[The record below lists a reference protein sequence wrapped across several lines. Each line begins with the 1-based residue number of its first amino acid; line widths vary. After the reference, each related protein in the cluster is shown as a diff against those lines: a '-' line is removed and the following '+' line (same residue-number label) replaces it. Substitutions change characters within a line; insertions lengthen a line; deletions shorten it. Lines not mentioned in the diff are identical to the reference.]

1 MKYKILIGCMLCL
14 FSFIP
19 KGAANLVLNP
29 YTSQEI
35 SADSIIERVMTFAPS
50 YESIVSDYRA
60 NLYIKGKMNIQ
71 KKNFILRYVP
81 SMFRLQKGVRE
92 YLLETYSDLHYTAP
106 NIYDQK
112 VKASQGTVRG
122 NRGLPGLLEYFSVNI
137 YSSSLLNDER
147 LLSPLAK
154 NGQKYY
160 KYRIDSVMGDPNN
173 LDYRIRFIP
182 RTKSDQLVG
191 GYMIVSSNVWSV
203 REIRFSGRSELIT
216 FTCWIKMG
224 EVGKKDEF
232 LPIRY
237 DVEALFKFLG
247 NKVDGNYTASLDY
260 KSIEL
265 KERKVRKKEKKKYNL
280 SESFSLQCDTNAY
293 KTDAST
299 FGVLRPI
306 PLSEGEKQLYKDY
319 TYRRDTVS
327 VQQKT
332 KSQAFWGTM
341 GDLMVEDYKFN
352 LSNIGS
358 VRFSPF
364 INPLLFSYSGSNG
377 LSYRQDF
384 RYNRIFRGDKWLRIV
399 PKLGYNF
406 TRKEFYWS
414 LNADFE
420 YWPQK
425 RGFFRLSVGNGNRI
439 YSSKMLDELKAMPD
453 SIFNFDLIHLEYF
466 NFRNDSIANAL
477 FDLLAEKVKE
487 GVEVRAMFDAF
498 GNWSNNKPLKKRH
511 LKKIREQGIEIV
523 KFDPFTFP
531 YINHAAHRDHRKI
544 AVIDGEV
551 AYTGGMNIAD
561 YYINGLPKI
570 GTWRDMH
577 MRIEGDAVNDLQEI
591 FLTIWNKE
599 TKQNIGGE
607 AYFPK
612 HKEQS
617 DSTNVVVA
625 IVDRTPKKNS
635 RMLSH
640 AYAMSIYSAQKNVHI
655 VNPYFVPTSSINKA
669 LQRTIE
675 RGVDVTIMVSSA
687 SDIPFTPDAALYKLH
702 KLMKRG
708 ATVYMYNG
716 GFHHSKIMMVDDI
729 FCTVGTANLNSRSLR
744 YDYETNAFIF
754 NKEIT
759 GELNEMFRNDI
770 EHCTQLTPEFWKKRS
785 PWKKFVGWFAN
796 LFTPFL

>member
-1 MKYKILIGCMLCL
+1 MRDKILIGCILCL

-19 KGAANLVLNP
+19 KGTANNYIMNP
-29 YTSQEI
+29 YTHQEI
-35 SADSIIERVMTFAPS
+35 SADSIIERVMTFAPL
-50 YESIVSDYRA
+50 YETIVSDYRA
-60 NLYIKGKMNIQ
+60 NLYIKGKMDIQ

-122 NRGLPGLLEYFSVNI
+122 NRGLPGLLEYFNVNI

-173 LDYRIRFIP
+173 LDYRVRFIP

-191 GYMIVSSNVWSV
+191 GYMVVSSNVWSV

-224 EVGKKDEF
+224 DVGKKNEF
-232 LPIRY
+232 LPVRY
-237 DVEALFKFLG
+237 EVEALFKFLG

-265 KERKVRKKEKKKYNL
+265 KEKKVRKKEKKNYNL

-299 FGVLRPI
+299 FAIMRPI
-306 PLSEGEKQLYKDY
+306 PLSESEKKLYSDNLL
-319 TYRRDTVS
+319 RRDTTT
-327 VQQKT
+327 VQKQS

-384 RYNRIFRGDKWLRIV
+384 RYNRLFRGDKLLRIV

-425 RGFFRLSVGNGNRI
+425 RGFFRLNVGNGNRI
-439 YSSKMLDELKAMPD
+439 YSSKVLDELKAMPD
-453 SIFNFDLIHLEYF
+453 SIFNFDLIHLDYFKDLYF
-466 NFRNDSIANAL
+466 NFRHTVEVVNGLDIGLGFSAHKRTAVEPSRFVITGDYPMPPPEFMDKFKNTYISFAPRIRIEWTPGLYYYMNGKRKINL
-477 FDLLAEKVKE
+477 HSLYPTFSVDYERGIKGVFKSTGEYERIEFDLQHQIRMGLMRNIYYRFGFGAFTNQDELYFVDFANFSRHNLPMGWNDE
-487 GVEVRAMFDAF
+487 IGGVFQVLDSRWYNSSRRYVRGHFTYEAPF
-498 GNWSNNKPLKKRH
+498 LILRH
-511 LKKIREQGIEIV
+511 LMKYTRYVQNERIYISALSMPHLQPYLEVGYGIGTHIFDVGVFVSSENW
-523 KFDPFTFP
+523 KFGGIGCKFTF
-531 YINHAAHRDHRKI
+531 
-544 AVIDGEV
+544 E
-551 AYTGGMNIAD
+551 
-561 YYINGLPKI
+561 L
-570 GTWRDMH
+570 
-577 MRIEGDAVNDLQEI
+577 
-591 FLTIWNKE
+591 
-599 TKQNIGGE
+599 
-607 AYFPK
+607 
-612 HKEQS
+612 
-617 DSTNVVVA
+617 
-625 IVDRTPKKNS
+625 
-635 RMLSH
+635 
-640 AYAMSIYSAQKNVHI
+640 
-655 VNPYFVPTSSINKA
+655 
-669 LQRTIE
+669 
-675 RGVDVTIMVSSA
+675 
-687 SDIPFTPDAALYKLH
+687 
-702 KLMKRG
+702 
-708 ATVYMYNG
+708 
-716 GFHHSKIMMVDDI
+716 
-729 FCTVGTANLNSRSLR
+729 
-744 YDYETNAFIF
+744 F
-754 NKEIT
+754 N
-759 GELNEMFRNDI
+759 R
-770 EHCTQLTPEFWKKRS
+770 
-785 PWKKFVGWFAN
+785 
-796 LFTPFL
+796 

>member
-122 NRGLPGLLEYFSVNI
+122 NRGLPGLLEYFNVNI

-154 NGQKYY
+154 NGKKYY

-232 LPIRY
+232 LPVRY

-319 TYRRDTVS
+319 MYRRDTVS
-327 VQQKT
+327 VQRKS

-439 YSSKMLDELKAMPD
+439 YSSKMLDEPKAMPD
-453 SIFNFDLIHLEYF
+453 SIFNFDLIHLDYFKDLYF
-466 NFRNDSIANAL
+466 NFRHS
-477 FDLLAEKVKE
+477 F
-487 GVEVRAMFDAF
+487 
-498 GNWSNNKPLKKRH
+498 
-511 LKKIREQGIEIV
+511 EI
-523 KFDPFTFP
+523 
-531 YINHAAHRDHRKI
+531 
-544 AVIDGEV
+544 
-551 AYTGGMNIAD
+551 
-561 YYINGLPKI
+561 INGLDISLGFSAHKRTAVEKSRFVITGDYPMPPPEFMERFRNTYISFAPRIRVEWTPALYYYMNGKRKINLRSDYPTFSVDYERGIEGVFKSTGEYERVEFDLQHKIQLGLMRNIYYRFGFGAFTNQDELYFVDFANFARHNLPVGWNDEIGGVFQVLDGRWYNSSRRYVRGHFTYEAPFLILRHLMKYTRYVQNERLYISALSMPHLQPYLELGYGI
-570 GTWRDMH
+570 GTH
-577 MRIEGDAVNDLQEI
+577 I
-591 FLTIWNKE
+591 F
-599 TKQNIGGE
+599 
-607 AYFPK
+607 
-612 HKEQS
+612 
-617 DSTNVVVA
+617 DV
-625 IVDRTPKKNS
+625 
-635 RMLSH
+635 
-640 AYAMSIYSAQKNVHI
+640 
-655 VNPYFVPTSSINKA
+655 
-669 LQRTIE
+669 
-675 RGVDVTIMVSSA
+675 GVFVSSENWKF
-687 SDIPFTPDAALYKLH
+687 SGIGCKFTFEL
-702 KLMKRG
+702 
-708 ATVYMYNG
+708 
-716 GFHHSKIMMVDDI
+716 
-729 FCTVGTANLNSRSLR
+729 
-744 YDYETNAFIF
+744 F
-754 NKEIT
+754 N
-759 GELNEMFRNDI
+759 R
-770 EHCTQLTPEFWKKRS
+770 
-785 PWKKFVGWFAN
+785 
-796 LFTPFL
+796 

>member
-1 MKYKILIGCMLCL
+1 M
-14 FSFIP
+14 
-19 KGAANLVLNP
+19 NP
-29 YTSQEI
+29 YTHQEI
-35 SADSIIERVMTFAPS
+35 SADSIIERVMTFAPL
-50 YESIVSDYRA
+50 YETIVSDYRA
-60 NLYIKGKMNIQ
+60 NLYIKGKMDIQ

-122 NRGLPGLLEYFSVNI
+122 NRGLPGLLEYFNVNI

-173 LDYRIRFIP
+173 LDYRVRFIP
-182 RTKSDQLVG
+182 CTKSDQLVG
-191 GYMIVSSNVWSV
+191 GYMVVSSNVWSV

-224 EVGKKDEF
+224 DVGKKNEF
-232 LPIRY
+232 LPVRY
-237 DVEALFKFLG
+237 EVEALFKFLG

-265 KERKVRKKEKKKYNL
+265 KEKKVRKKEKKNYNL

-299 FGVLRPI
+299 FAIMRPI
-306 PLSEGEKQLYKDY
+306 PLSESEKKLYSDNLL
-319 TYRRDTVS
+319 RRDTTT
-327 VQQKT
+327 VQKQS

-384 RYNRIFRGDKWLRIV
+384 RYNRLFRGDKLLRIV

-425 RGFFRLSVGNGNRI
+425 RGFFRLNVGNGNRI
-439 YSSKMLDELKAMPD
+439 YSSKVLDELKAMPD
-453 SIFNFDLIHLEYF
+453 SIFNFDLIHLDYFKDLYF
-466 NFRNDSIANAL
+466 NFRHTVEVVNGLDIGLGFSAHKRTAVEPSRFVITGDYPMPPPEFMDKFKNTYISFAPRIRIEWTPGLYYYMNGKRKINL
-477 FDLLAEKVKE
+477 HSLYPTFSVDYERGIKGVFKSMGEYERIEFDLQHQIRLGLMRNIYYRFGFGAFTNQDELYFVDFANFSRHNLPVGWNDE
-487 GVEVRAMFDAF
+487 IGGVFQVLDSRWYNSSRRYVRGHFTYEAPF
-498 GNWSNNKPLKKRH
+498 LILRH
-511 LKKIREQGIEIV
+511 LMKYTRYVQNERIYISALSMPHLQPYLEVGYGIGTHIFDVGVFVSSENW
-523 KFDPFTFP
+523 KFGGIGCKFTF
-531 YINHAAHRDHRKI
+531 
-544 AVIDGEV
+544 E
-551 AYTGGMNIAD
+551 
-561 YYINGLPKI
+561 L
-570 GTWRDMH
+570 
-577 MRIEGDAVNDLQEI
+577 
-591 FLTIWNKE
+591 
-599 TKQNIGGE
+599 
-607 AYFPK
+607 
-612 HKEQS
+612 
-617 DSTNVVVA
+617 
-625 IVDRTPKKNS
+625 
-635 RMLSH
+635 
-640 AYAMSIYSAQKNVHI
+640 
-655 VNPYFVPTSSINKA
+655 
-669 LQRTIE
+669 
-675 RGVDVTIMVSSA
+675 
-687 SDIPFTPDAALYKLH
+687 
-702 KLMKRG
+702 
-708 ATVYMYNG
+708 
-716 GFHHSKIMMVDDI
+716 
-729 FCTVGTANLNSRSLR
+729 
-744 YDYETNAFIF
+744 F
-754 NKEIT
+754 N
-759 GELNEMFRNDI
+759 R
-770 EHCTQLTPEFWKKRS
+770 
-785 PWKKFVGWFAN
+785 
-796 LFTPFL
+796 

>member
-1 MKYKILIGCMLCL
+1 M
-14 FSFIP
+14 FSFTL
-19 KGAANLVLNP
+19 KGAAGNYIMNP
-29 YTSQEI
+29 YTRQEI
-35 SADSIIERVMTFAPS
+35 SADSIIGRVMTFAPL
-50 YESIVSDYRA
+50 YETIVSDYRA
-60 NLYIKGKMNIQ
+60 NLYIKGKMDIQ

-122 NRGLPGLLEYFSVNI
+122 NRGLPGLLEYFNVNI

-173 LDYRIRFIP
+173 LDYRVRFIP

-224 EVGKKDEF
+224 DVGKKNEF
-232 LPIRY
+232 LPVRY

-265 KERKVRKKEKKKYNL
+265 KEKKVRKKEKTNYNL

-299 FGVLRPI
+299 FAIMRPI
-306 PLSEGEKQLYKDY
+306 PLDENEKKLYSDY
-319 TYRRDTVS
+319 RLRRDTAII
-327 VQQKT
+327 QKPS
-332 KSQAFWGTM
+332 KSQSFWGTM

-384 RYNRIFRGDKWLRIV
+384 RYNRLFRGDKLLRIV

-425 RGFFRLSVGNGNRI
+425 RGFFRLNVGNGNRI
-439 YSSKMLDELKAMPD
+439 YSSKVLDELKAMPD
-453 SIFNFDLIHLEYF
+453 SIFNFDLIHLDYFKDLYF
-466 NFRNDSIANAL
+466 NFRHTLEVVNGLDISLGFSAHKRTAVEPSRFVITGDYPMPPPEFMEKFKNTYISFAPRIRVEWTPGLYYYMNGKRKINL
-477 FDLLAEKVKE
+477 RSLYPTFSVDYERGIKGVFKSTGEYERIEFDLQHQIRLGLMRNIYYRFGFGAFTNQDELYFVDFANFSRHNLPVGWNDEIGGVFQVLDGRWYNSSRRYVRGHFTYEAPFLILKHLMKYTRYVQNERIYVSALAMPHLQPYLEVGYGIGTHIFDV
-487 GVEVRAMFDAF
+487 GVFVSSENWKF
-498 GNWSNNKPLKKRH
+498 G
-511 LKKIREQGIEIV
+511 GIGC
-523 KFDPFTFP
+523 KFTF
-531 YINHAAHRDHRKI
+531 
-544 AVIDGEV
+544 E
-551 AYTGGMNIAD
+551 
-561 YYINGLPKI
+561 L
-570 GTWRDMH
+570 
-577 MRIEGDAVNDLQEI
+577 
-591 FLTIWNKE
+591 
-599 TKQNIGGE
+599 
-607 AYFPK
+607 
-612 HKEQS
+612 
-617 DSTNVVVA
+617 
-625 IVDRTPKKNS
+625 
-635 RMLSH
+635 
-640 AYAMSIYSAQKNVHI
+640 
-655 VNPYFVPTSSINKA
+655 
-669 LQRTIE
+669 
-675 RGVDVTIMVSSA
+675 
-687 SDIPFTPDAALYKLH
+687 
-702 KLMKRG
+702 
-708 ATVYMYNG
+708 
-716 GFHHSKIMMVDDI
+716 
-729 FCTVGTANLNSRSLR
+729 
-744 YDYETNAFIF
+744 F
-754 NKEIT
+754 N
-759 GELNEMFRNDI
+759 R
-770 EHCTQLTPEFWKKRS
+770 
-785 PWKKFVGWFAN
+785 
-796 LFTPFL
+796 

>member
-1 MKYKILIGCMLCL
+1 MEEIRQLRDKILIGCILCL

-19 KGAANLVLNP
+19 KGAANNYIINP
-29 YTSQEI
+29 YTHQEI
-35 SADSIIERVMTFAPS
+35 SADSIIERVMTFAPL
-50 YESIVSDYRA
+50 YETIVSDYRA
-60 NLYIKGKMNIQ
+60 NLYIKGRMDIQ

-122 NRGLPGLLEYFSVNI
+122 NRGLPGLLEYFNVNI

-154 NGQKYY
+154 NAQKYY

-173 LDYRIRFIP
+173 LDFRIRFIP

-191 GYMIVSSNVWSV
+191 GYMVVSSNVWSV

-224 EVGKKDEF
+224 DVGKKNEF
-232 LPIRY
+232 LPVRY
-237 DVEALFKFLG
+237 DVEALFNFLG

-265 KERKVRKKEKKKYNL
+265 KERKVRKKEKRKYNL

-299 FGVLRPI
+299 FAILRPI
-306 PLSEGEKQLYKDY
+306 PLNENEKKLYFDY
-319 TYRRDTVS
+319 ALRRDTATI
-327 VQQKT
+327 QKPS

-384 RYNRIFRGDKWLRIV
+384 RYNRLFRGDKLLRIV

-425 RGFFRLSVGNGNRI
+425 RGFFRLNVGNGNRI
-439 YSSKMLDELKAMPD
+439 YSSKVLDELKAMPD
-453 SIFNFDLIHLEYF
+453 SIFNFDLIHLDYFKDLYF
-466 NFRNDSIANAL
+466 NFRHTVEVVNGLDIGLGFSAHKRTAVEPSRFVITGDYPMPPPEFMDKFKNTYISFAPRIRVEWTPGLYYYMNGKRKINLYSIYPTFSVDYERGIKGVFKSTGEYERIE
-477 FDLLAEKVKE
+477 FDLQHQIRLGLMRNIYYRFGFGAFTNQDELYFVDFANFSRHNLPVGWNDE
-487 GVEVRAMFDAF
+487 IGGVFQVLDSRWYNSSRRYVRGHFTYEAPF
-498 GNWSNNKPLKKRH
+498 LILRH
-511 LKKIREQGIEIV
+511 LMKYTRYVQNERIYISALSMPHLQPYLEVGYGIGTHIFDVGVFVSSENW
-523 KFDPFTFP
+523 KFGGIGCKFTF
-531 YINHAAHRDHRKI
+531 
-544 AVIDGEV
+544 E
-551 AYTGGMNIAD
+551 
-561 YYINGLPKI
+561 L
-570 GTWRDMH
+570 
-577 MRIEGDAVNDLQEI
+577 
-591 FLTIWNKE
+591 
-599 TKQNIGGE
+599 
-607 AYFPK
+607 
-612 HKEQS
+612 
-617 DSTNVVVA
+617 
-625 IVDRTPKKNS
+625 
-635 RMLSH
+635 
-640 AYAMSIYSAQKNVHI
+640 
-655 VNPYFVPTSSINKA
+655 
-669 LQRTIE
+669 
-675 RGVDVTIMVSSA
+675 
-687 SDIPFTPDAALYKLH
+687 
-702 KLMKRG
+702 
-708 ATVYMYNG
+708 
-716 GFHHSKIMMVDDI
+716 
-729 FCTVGTANLNSRSLR
+729 
-744 YDYETNAFIF
+744 F
-754 NKEIT
+754 N
-759 GELNEMFRNDI
+759 R
-770 EHCTQLTPEFWKKRS
+770 
-785 PWKKFVGWFAN
+785 
-796 LFTPFL
+796 

>member
-1 MKYKILIGCMLCL
+1 MKLRIFLL
-14 FSFIP
+14 FLFLSLFRAQADVIDSLMTHSRDSI
-19 KGAANLVLNP
+19 ALTSDSLVL
-29 YTSQEI
+29 
-35 SADSIIERVMTFAPS
+35 
-50 YESIVSDYRA
+50 
-60 NLYIKGKMNIQ
+60 
-71 KKNFILRYVP
+71 
-81 SMFRLQKGVRE
+81 
-92 YLLETYSDLHYTAP
+92 
-106 NIYDQK
+106 
-112 VKASQGTVRG
+112 
-122 NRGLPGLLEYFSVNI
+122 
-137 YSSSLLNDER
+137 
-147 LLSPLAK
+147 
-154 NGQKYY
+154 
-160 KYRIDSVMGDPNN
+160 
-173 LDYRIRFIP
+173 RF
-182 RTKSDQLVG
+182 
-191 GYMIVSSNVWSV
+191 
-203 REIRFSGRSELIT
+203 
-216 FTCWIKMG
+216 
-224 EVGKKDEF
+224 
-232 LPIRY
+232 
-237 DVEALFKFLG
+237 
-247 NKVDGNYTASLDY
+247 
-260 KSIEL
+260 
-265 KERKVRKKEKKKYNL
+265 L
-280 SESFSLQCDTNAY
+280 SES
-293 KTDAST
+293 
-299 FGVLRPI
+299 GIPI
-306 PLSEGEKQLYKDY
+306 SDNNKVRLLKSGREK
-319 TYRRDTVS
+319 
-327 VQQKT
+327 
-332 KSQAFWGTM
+332 
-341 GDLMVEDYKFN
+341 
-352 LSNIGS
+352 
-358 VRFSPF
+358 F
-364 INPLLFSYSGSNG
+364 IDLFSAI
-377 LSYRQDF
+377 RDA
-384 RYNRIFRGDKWLRIV
+384 KHH
-399 PKLGYNF
+399 
-406 TRKEFYWS
+406 
-414 LNADFE
+414 
-420 YWPQK
+420 
-425 RGFFRLSVGNGNRI
+425 
-439 YSSKMLDELKAMPD
+439 
-453 SIFNFDLIHLEYF
+453 IHLEYF

-617 DSTNVVVA
+617 DTTNIVVA
-625 IVDRTPKKNS
+625 IVDRTPKKN
-635 RMLSH
+635 
-640 AYAMSIYSAQKNVHI
+640 AMSIYSAQKNVHI

-759 GELNEMFRNDI
+759 GELNDMFQNDI

>member
-112 VKASQGTVRG
+112 VKASQDTVRG

-232 LPIRY
+232 LPVRY

-306 PLSEGEKQLYKDY
+306 PLSDREKQLYKDY
-319 TYRRDTVS
+319 AYRRDTVS
-327 VQQKT
+327 VQRKS

-453 SIFNFDLIHLEYF
+453 SIFNFDLIHLDYFKDLYF
-466 NFRNDSIANAL
+466 NFRHSFEITNGLDISLGFSAHKRTAVEKSRFVITGDYPMPPPEFMERFRNTYISFAPRIRVEWTPAL
-477 FDLLAEKVKE
+477 YYYMNGKRKINLRSDYPTFSVDYERGIEGVFKSTGEYERIEFDLQHKIQLGLMRNIYYRFGFGAFTNQDELYFVDFANFARHNLPVGWNDE
-487 GVEVRAMFDAF
+487 IGGVFQVLDGRWYNSSRRYVRGHFTYEAPF
-498 GNWSNNKPLKKRH
+498 LILRH
-511 LKKIREQGIEIV
+511 LMKYTRYVQNERLYISALSMPHLQPYLEVGYGIGTHVFDVGVFVSSENW
-523 KFDPFTFP
+523 KFSGIGCKFTF
-531 YINHAAHRDHRKI
+531 
-544 AVIDGEV
+544 E
-551 AYTGGMNIAD
+551 
-561 YYINGLPKI
+561 L
-570 GTWRDMH
+570 
-577 MRIEGDAVNDLQEI
+577 
-591 FLTIWNKE
+591 
-599 TKQNIGGE
+599 
-607 AYFPK
+607 
-612 HKEQS
+612 
-617 DSTNVVVA
+617 
-625 IVDRTPKKNS
+625 
-635 RMLSH
+635 
-640 AYAMSIYSAQKNVHI
+640 
-655 VNPYFVPTSSINKA
+655 
-669 LQRTIE
+669 
-675 RGVDVTIMVSSA
+675 
-687 SDIPFTPDAALYKLH
+687 
-702 KLMKRG
+702 
-708 ATVYMYNG
+708 
-716 GFHHSKIMMVDDI
+716 
-729 FCTVGTANLNSRSLR
+729 
-744 YDYETNAFIF
+744 F
-754 NKEIT
+754 N
-759 GELNEMFRNDI
+759 R
-770 EHCTQLTPEFWKKRS
+770 
-785 PWKKFVGWFAN
+785 
-796 LFTPFL
+796 

>member
-232 LPIRY
+232 LPVRY

-306 PLSEGEKQLYKDY
+306 PLSDREKQLYKDY
-319 TYRRDTVS
+319 AYRRDTVS
-327 VQQKT
+327 VQRKS

-358 VRFSPF
+358 VRFSPI

-453 SIFNFDLIHLEYF
+453 SIFNFDLIHLDYFKDLYF
-466 NFRNDSIANAL
+466 NFRHSFEITNGLDISLGFSAHKRTAVEKSRFVITGDYPMPPPEFMERFRNTYISFAPRIRVEWTPAL
-477 FDLLAEKVKE
+477 YYYMNGKRKINLRSDYPTFSVDYERGIEGVFKSTGEYERIEFDLQHKIQLGLMRNIYYRFGFGAFTNQDELYFVDFANFARHNLPVGWNDE
-487 GVEVRAMFDAF
+487 IGGVFQVLDGRWYNSSRRYVRGHFTYEAPF
-498 GNWSNNKPLKKRH
+498 LILRH
-511 LKKIREQGIEIV
+511 LMKYTRYVQNERLYISALSMPHLQPYLEVGYGIGTHVFDVGVFVSSENW
-523 KFDPFTFP
+523 KFSGIGCKFTF
-531 YINHAAHRDHRKI
+531 
-544 AVIDGEV
+544 E
-551 AYTGGMNIAD
+551 
-561 YYINGLPKI
+561 L
-570 GTWRDMH
+570 
-577 MRIEGDAVNDLQEI
+577 
-591 FLTIWNKE
+591 
-599 TKQNIGGE
+599 
-607 AYFPK
+607 
-612 HKEQS
+612 
-617 DSTNVVVA
+617 
-625 IVDRTPKKNS
+625 
-635 RMLSH
+635 
-640 AYAMSIYSAQKNVHI
+640 
-655 VNPYFVPTSSINKA
+655 
-669 LQRTIE
+669 
-675 RGVDVTIMVSSA
+675 
-687 SDIPFTPDAALYKLH
+687 
-702 KLMKRG
+702 
-708 ATVYMYNG
+708 
-716 GFHHSKIMMVDDI
+716 
-729 FCTVGTANLNSRSLR
+729 
-744 YDYETNAFIF
+744 F
-754 NKEIT
+754 N
-759 GELNEMFRNDI
+759 R
-770 EHCTQLTPEFWKKRS
+770 
-785 PWKKFVGWFAN
+785 
-796 LFTPFL
+796 

>member
-1 MKYKILIGCMLCL
+1 MLCL

-19 KGAANLVLNP
+19 KGTANNYIMNP
-29 YTSQEI
+29 YTHQEI
-35 SADSIIERVMTFAPS
+35 SADSIIERVMTFAPL
-50 YESIVSDYRA
+50 YETIVSDYRA
-60 NLYIKGKMNIQ
+60 NLYIKGKMDIQ

-122 NRGLPGLLEYFSVNI
+122 NRGLPGLLEYFNVNI

-173 LDYRIRFIP
+173 LDYRVRFIP

-191 GYMIVSSNVWSV
+191 GYMVVSSNVWSV

-224 EVGKKDEF
+224 DVGKKNEF
-232 LPIRY
+232 LPVRY
-237 DVEALFKFLG
+237 EVEALFKFLG

-265 KERKVRKKEKKKYNL
+265 KEKKVRKKEKKNYNL

-299 FGVLRPI
+299 FAIMRPI
-306 PLSEGEKQLYKDY
+306 PLSESEKKLYSDNLL
-319 TYRRDTVS
+319 RRDTTT
-327 VQQKT
+327 VQKQS

-384 RYNRIFRGDKWLRIV
+384 RYNRLFRGDKLLRIV

-425 RGFFRLSVGNGNRI
+425 RGFFRLNVGNGNRI
-439 YSSKMLDELKAMPD
+439 YSSKVLDELKAMPD
-453 SIFNFDLIHLEYF
+453 SIFNFDLIHLDYFKDLYF
-466 NFRNDSIANAL
+466 NFRHTVEVVNGLDIGLGFSAHKRTAVEPSRFVITGDYPMPPPEFMDKFKNTYISFAPRIRIEWTPGLYYYMNGKRKINL
-477 FDLLAEKVKE
+477 HSLYPTFSVDYERGIKGVFKSTGEYERIEFDLQHQIRLGLMRNIYYRFGFGAFTNQDELYFVDFANFSRHNLPVGWNDE
-487 GVEVRAMFDAF
+487 IGGVFQVLDSRWYNSSRRYVRGHFTYEAPF
-498 GNWSNNKPLKKRH
+498 LILRH
-511 LKKIREQGIEIV
+511 LMKYTRYVQNERIYISALSMPHLQPYLEVGYGIGTHIFDVGVFVSSENW
-523 KFDPFTFP
+523 KFGGIGCKFTF
-531 YINHAAHRDHRKI
+531 
-544 AVIDGEV
+544 E
-551 AYTGGMNIAD
+551 
-561 YYINGLPKI
+561 L
-570 GTWRDMH
+570 
-577 MRIEGDAVNDLQEI
+577 
-591 FLTIWNKE
+591 
-599 TKQNIGGE
+599 
-607 AYFPK
+607 
-612 HKEQS
+612 
-617 DSTNVVVA
+617 
-625 IVDRTPKKNS
+625 
-635 RMLSH
+635 
-640 AYAMSIYSAQKNVHI
+640 
-655 VNPYFVPTSSINKA
+655 
-669 LQRTIE
+669 
-675 RGVDVTIMVSSA
+675 
-687 SDIPFTPDAALYKLH
+687 
-702 KLMKRG
+702 
-708 ATVYMYNG
+708 
-716 GFHHSKIMMVDDI
+716 
-729 FCTVGTANLNSRSLR
+729 
-744 YDYETNAFIF
+744 F
-754 NKEIT
+754 N
-759 GELNEMFRNDI
+759 R
-770 EHCTQLTPEFWKKRS
+770 
-785 PWKKFVGWFAN
+785 
-796 LFTPFL
+796 

>member
-122 NRGLPGLLEYFSVNI
+122 NRGLPGLLEYFNVNI

-154 NGQKYY
+154 NGKKYY

-232 LPIRY
+232 LPVRY

-327 VQQKT
+327 VQRKS

-453 SIFNFDLIHLEYF
+453 SIFNFDLIHLDYFKDLYF
-466 NFRNDSIANAL
+466 NFRHS
-477 FDLLAEKVKE
+477 F
-487 GVEVRAMFDAF
+487 
-498 GNWSNNKPLKKRH
+498 
-511 LKKIREQGIEIV
+511 EI
-523 KFDPFTFP
+523 
-531 YINHAAHRDHRKI
+531 
-544 AVIDGEV
+544 
-551 AYTGGMNIAD
+551 
-561 YYINGLPKI
+561 INGLDISLGFSAHKRTAVEKSRFVITGDYPMPPPEFMERFRNTYISFAPRIRVEWTPALYYYMNGKRKINLRSDYPTFSVDYERGIEGVFKSTGEYERVEFDLQHKIQLGLMRNIYYRFGFGAFTNQDELYFVDFANFARHNLPVGWNDEIGGVFQVLDGRWYNSSRRYVRGHFTYEAPFLILRHLMKYTRYVQNERLYISALSMPHLQPYLEVGYGI
-570 GTWRDMH
+570 GTH
-577 MRIEGDAVNDLQEI
+577 I
-591 FLTIWNKE
+591 FDVGVFVSSENWKFSG
-599 TKQNIGGE
+599 IGCK
-607 AYFPK
+607 F
-612 HKEQS
+612 
-617 DSTNVVVA
+617 
-625 IVDRTPKKNS
+625 
-635 RMLSH
+635 
-640 AYAMSIYSAQKNVHI
+640 
-655 VNPYFVPTSSINKA
+655 
-669 LQRTIE
+669 TIE
-675 RGVDVTIMVSSA
+675 
-687 SDIPFTPDAALYKLH
+687 L
-702 KLMKRG
+702 
-708 ATVYMYNG
+708 
-716 GFHHSKIMMVDDI
+716 
-729 FCTVGTANLNSRSLR
+729 
-744 YDYETNAFIF
+744 F
-754 NKEIT
+754 N
-759 GELNEMFRNDI
+759 R
-770 EHCTQLTPEFWKKRS
+770 
-785 PWKKFVGWFAN
+785 
-796 LFTPFL
+796 